1 VTDFV
6 LDASIAL
13 AWCFEDEVTAST
25 RDVLARLATES
36 AAVPAIWPLEMANAL
51 IVAERRRRITRA
63 DSAEFIGTLESLV
76 ISIDAEAPSLGFT
89 RILDLAREERLTAYD
104 AAYLELAMRLGV
116 PLASKDGPLCDA
128 AERIGVTVLRAG

>member
-36 AAVPAIWPLEMANAL
+36 AAVPTIWPLEMANAL
-51 IVAERRRRITRA
+51 IMPSAGVALPDPT
-63 DSAEFIGTLESLV
+63 
-76 ISIDAEAPSLGFT
+76 APSLS
-89 RILDLAREERLTAYD
+89 
-104 AAYLELAMRLGV
+104 V
-116 PLASKDGPLCDA
+116 PWKAWSF
-128 AERIGVTVLRAG
+128 R